1 MNQGNGIYQEI
12 RKMTRKNTTRG
23 QSALKKSWRK
33 REFGGYTI
41 LLVYTISVVNTCRQS
56 EPQSNHRVQKRAAAT
71 TVKERLWDFGIV
83 PYEIDESW
91 GSYRKALARQA
102 MRHWENHTCLRFVER
117 NQTEHADYVFFTERP
132 CGCVCGTF
140 IGKEA
145 VLTRINCRCCSFVGK
160 RGIGAQALSIGE
172 NCAKF
177 GIIVH
182 EIGHAIGYYHEHTR
196 PDRDKY
202 VQVFEENI
210 MDGRL
215 TSKFVNLN
223 RCKVALNS
231 QKPKSL
237 KVQYS
242 KYSFFAAFNRKNKLF
257 FTNIT
262 K

>member
-33 REFGGYTI
+33 REFGGYSI

-140 IGKEA
+140 IGKEV

-215 TSKFVNLN
+215 ISKFVNLN

-237 KVQYS
+237 KVQS
-242 KYSFFAAFNRKNKLF
+242 STVQQVQLF
-257 FTNIT
+257 CCI
-262 K
+262 

>member
-1 MNQGNGIYQEI
+1 MNQENGIYQEI
-12 RKMTRKNTTRG
+12 RKMTRKNITRG

-33 REFGGYTI
+33 REFGGYSV
-41 LLVYTISVVNTCRQS
+41 LLVYKISVVNTCRQS

-117 NQTEHADYVFFTERP
+117 NQSEHADYVFFTERP

-140 IGKEA
+140 IGKGV
-145 VLTRINCRCCSFVGK
+145 VLTRINYRCCSFVGK

-210 MDGRL
+210 MDGRFDF
-215 TSKFVNLN
+215 KFVNLN
-223 RCKVALNS
+223 LCKVTLNS
-231 QKPKSL
+231 Q
-237 KVQYS
+237 
-242 KYSFFAAFNRKNKLF
+242 RKRK
-257 FTNIT
+257 
-262 K
+262 KEK